1 MLRVGSSL
9 GGARPKAH
17 VVAPNG
23 STAIAKFPSAN
34 TDTWNVMAW
43 EKTALDLARS
53 AGIAVPNST
62 LLPVAGRQVLVVER
76 FDRAGSKDA
85 RIGYAS
91 ALTMLE
97 ARAGATAS
105 YLDIGEVVEEISPA
119 ATDDLR
125 QLWRRV
131 AFNILISNTDDHL
144 RNHGFL
150 HTGGQAWTLSPA
162 FDMNPNPDPGPKY
175 HATAVAD
182 PADTLATVTELMA
195 VAKYFRLSDDAAA
208 ATLGEVVT
216 AVAPWRQVATRNGL
230 SSKEL
235 HLMQPAFEHAQAA
248 AARDHLAATA

>member
-9 GGARPKAH
+9 GGAPPKAH

-62 LLPVAGRQVLVVER
+62 LLPVAGRQILVVER

-91 ALTMLE
+91 TRTLLE
-97 ARAGATAS
+97 ARDGATAS
-105 YLDIGEVVEEISPA
+105 YLDIREVVEEISPA

-150 HTGGQAWTLSPA
+150 HTEGQAWTLSPA
-162 FDMNPNPDPGPKY
+162 FDMNPNPDPGPKH
-175 HATAVAD
+175 HATAVNRPTSPSSWRSRIL
-182 PADTLATVTELMA
+182 PAI
-195 VAKYFRLSDDAAA
+195 DDAAA

-216 AVAPWRQVATRNGL
+216 AVAPWPRSL
-230 SSKEL
+230 
-235 HLMQPAFEHAQAA
+235 P
-248 AARDHLAATA
+248 ATASAPRNCA